1 MTMNGDSGIE
11 DDLARMVIQAVS
23 DRLGSRDPEV
33 VELVT
38 REVVA
43 AMAGINRV
51 PPPSRPGPGGAV
63 DNGDGTLTTA
73 MGAVL
78 PQPAAGGDLL
88 EGASLALC
96 AGCLEQVRRQQQSR
110 AVITTTGYNA
120 KGVVARMA
128 AQVADAGGDILDISQ
143 TIVANFFTMIMIV
156 EIGEL
161 TVSFAEFK
169 ERLLVAAKELGIQAV
184 VMHEEVMRSLQRV

>member
-1 MTMNGDSGIE
+1 MKGKSGVE
-11 DDLARMVIQAVS
+11 GDLARLVIQAVS

-43 AMAGINRV
+43 AMAGVNRV
-51 PPPSRPGPGGAV
+51 PPPSRPRTDGAV

-78 PQPAAGGDLL
+78 PHPAGAAG
-88 EGASLALC
+88 EAGAPLALC
-96 AGCLEQVRRQQQSR
+96 ASCLEQVRRQQQNR

-120 KGVVARMA
+120 KGVVAKMA

-143 TIVANFFTMIMIV
+143 TIISNFFTMIMIV

-161 TVSFAEFK
+161 TISFAEFK
-169 ERLLVAAKELGIQAV
+169 ERLLDAAKELGIQAV